1 MFDIL
6 KLKKALSKMNS
17 HLSSK
22 TDQELI
28 EGYKNVMKDYRDTNN
43 EKCLAVAE
51 IIKNELV
58 KRGVD
63 IE

>member
-28 EGYKNVMKDYRDTNN
+28 EGYKNAMKDYRDTNN